1 RALKDFFAS
10 LGLPVSLEQLG
21 ASVSDIDALVDTLR
35 INQGETIGGFRLLDM
50 DDARTIYQIAS
61 ENAFKRRV

>member
-1 RALKDFFAS
+1 LKDFFAS